1 MKINWKTFGDIGE
14 AIVIAEAIK
23 KGYTVSIPFG
33 DNKKYD
39 LIIERNGKLEKIQVK
54 YHSGNG
60 IFIRVDCC
68 YNKGY
73 KPKKYTGKD
82 IDAIIVYDAYTKK
95 CYYISSEYFIE
106 GRNGIEL
113 RLVPTKNN
121 QEKRVNWA
129 KDFENW

>member
-1 MKINWKTFGDIGE
+1 MKTNWKTFGDIGE

-60 IFIRVDCC
+60 KFIIVDYR

-73 KPKKYTGKD
+73 KVKHYTKKD
-82 IDAIIVYDAYTKK
+82 IDAIIVYDAYTEK
-95 CYYISSEYFIE
+95 CYYISSKYFAE
-106 GRNGIEL
+106 GKRAINL
-113 RLVPTKNN
+113 RIIPTKNN

-129 KDFENW
+129 KDFEKW